1 MRWLASIAVLALL
14 LVAIVGP
21 MAWLATTATPTLTA
35 TPTPTPTPTYTPTY
49 TPTATQAGNVAAVG
63 AYALNLRECAG
74 VECRII
80 GVLERGAVVHLLG
93 ASQVTDDGA
102 TWRRVRIGG
111 LTGWVNQSFLN
122 LEVQK

>member
-1 MRWLASIAVLALL
+1 MRWLVSLAVLALL
-14 LVAIVGP
+14 ALVIVGP
-21 MAWLATTATPTLTA
+21 MAWLATTATPT
-35 TPTPTPTPTYTPTY
+35 PTPTPTPNPTQTQTPTY
-49 TPTATQAGNVAAVG
+49 TPTATQAGNVAVG

-74 VECRII
+74 VGCRVV

-102 TWRRVRIGG
+102 TWRRVTADG
-111 LTGWVNQSFLN
+111 LTGWVNQSYLI